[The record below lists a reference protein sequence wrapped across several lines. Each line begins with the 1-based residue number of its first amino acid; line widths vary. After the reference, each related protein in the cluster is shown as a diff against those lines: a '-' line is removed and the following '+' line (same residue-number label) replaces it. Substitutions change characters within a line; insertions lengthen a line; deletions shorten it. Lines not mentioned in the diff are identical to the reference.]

1 MKSAKEI
8 HDDRGRILS
17 ETEGV
22 DLASLPTNLM
32 PTTAT
37 INLSKK
43 QKSVKEFIEWV
54 DKTKIPDL
62 KTAIQKLEA
71 KETLSEQELFK
82 LDKHK
87 ADLKKFVDMDR
98 DKLMAADKAARKE
111 IDISINKKYYK
122 SQKFIKNTTITSLN
136 EGGKMGLQQAV
147 GVLMEEFVRAA
158 FAEVKDAWR
167 NGFKQKLDQSFWD
180 AVRVRLER
188 IAHRLAAKW
197 QDAVQAFRDGAVS
210 GFISNIL
217 TVSINCFLTTAAKW
231 VRIIREGAM
240 SLYRALKL
248 LAFPPEGMTLEQAA
262 HEASKLLVAG
272 AVVGLGV
279 LVAEGLSKV
288 LAGASSGILVP
299 ITEYSVSVI
308 VGLVTGLTIACATY
322 MLDQL
327 DLFGVNTD
335 KRHDLVMAKL
345 NQIIDVSYG
354 HGMEA
359 AKVFD
364 GPPLLHLPSP
374 S

>member
-1 MKSAKEI
+1 
-8 HDDRGRILS
+8 
-17 ETEGV
+17 
-22 DLASLPTNLM
+22 
-32 PTTAT
+32 
-37 INLSKK
+37 
-43 QKSVKEFIEWV
+43 
-54 DKTKIPDL
+54 
-62 KTAIQKLEA
+62 
-71 KETLSEQELFK
+71 
-82 LDKHK
+82 
-87 ADLKKFVDMDR
+87 MDR